1 MKTYKLLYK
10 DENDKLLLTMNLLAS
25 NVEEAFSK
33 CKVLLENCLDKRV
46 KKVELSKD

>member
-10 DENDKLLLTMNLLAS
+10 DGDGKLLLTLNLLAT
-25 NVEEAFSK
+25 NVDEAFSQ